1 MSNNTTLRL
10 MQIAKLFGLIL
21 FFSACTWLRAHV
33 LPYDALVL
41 DFTIEVLQV
50 TAAVFT
56 VQYFLDL
63 LSDIFNKEV

>member
-1 MSNNTTLRL
+1 
-10 MQIAKLFGLIL
+10 MQIAKLLGLIL
-21 FFSACTWLRAHV
+21 FFSACTWFRARV
-33 LPYDALVL
+33 LSHDALVL
-41 DFTIEVLQV
+41 DFVIETLQV